1 MIRAIKCL
9 LGRHPKGRVGLAW
22 LTLPGVTFALGRT
35 RWRYCWACSRF
46 LDKI

>member
-9 LGRHPKGRVGLAW
+9 LGRHPKDRIGLAW
-22 LTLPGVTFALGRT
+22 RSLPTGAFLMGGQR
-35 RWRYCWACSRF
+35 RYCLACSRF